1 LTIVFLNSNK
11 IKSASLTP
19 FFINES
25 DRKFLVQNISFL
37 EYNVPDKEGVNVK
50 LTNLLLS
57 ENSSFA
63 ITQKTIPVL
72 SRFVSP

>member
-11 IKSASLTP
+11 IKSETFSP
-19 FFINES
+19 FFVNEQ
-25 DRKFLVQNISFL
+25 DRKFLIQNVTYLQYTVS
-37 EYNVPDKEGVNVK
+37 DKEGLKVK

-57 ENSSFA
+57 ENSSLA